1 MNPENSRSH
10 MMNFTHQHIKSIFI
24 LCLVLVLG
32 ACKEDPARHLNL
44 GNWYLNKG
52 LIDEAI
58 VEYRE
63 VARTYSGNESELTR
77 EEFGILGK
85 AHFKLA
91 IAYTK
96 KGWWEYALNEARTS
110 FEVQPNKDSHDLVQ
124 LIEQK
129 LSLRVDS

>member
-1 MNPENSRSH
+1 
-10 MMNFTHQHIKSIFI
+10 MMNFAHQHIKFVFI
-24 LCLVLVLG
+24 SFLVLVFN
-32 ACKEDPARHLNL
+32 ACSENPSRHLDL
-44 GNWYLNKG
+44 GNWYLSKG

-63 VARTYSGNESELTR
+63 VARAYSKNESELSR

-110 FEVQPNKDSHDLVQ
+110 FDVQPNKDSHDLVQ

-129 LSLRVDS
+129 LELKSES